1 MGCDSFLVIVNNGT
15 KSQRDKIFSQS
26 VIPFLLLGFAYV
38 FIGYKIYLDGNILN
52 SFDLYLGY
60 ENLYKI
66 YSEESFLIIFWL
78 HFLSISLFVGSWIA
92 RDGQRYM
99 VPKILT
105 AICLLATYFSG
116 PVGILIYWFIRVFY
130 SKKLIL
136 MSKTIEFY
144 FDFIS
149 PYSFISFKKIKE
161 IVKKKNTS
169 FKLKPILLGGL
180 HNLHNIKAPA
190 FIPAK
195 AKFMIRD
202 CKMIAEK
209 K

>member
-1 MGCDSFLVIVNNGT
+1 MINTLDAYLTFKNIYLFANWGVIPFWLLLIMAPNHSAT
-15 KSQRDKIFSQS
+15 KFFSQS

-130 SKKLIL
+130 SKKINFN
-136 MSKTIEFY
+136 E
-144 FDFIS
+144 
-149 PYSFISFKKIKE
+149 
-161 IVKKKNTS
+161 
-169 FKLKPILLGGL
+169 
-180 HNLHNIKAPA
+180 
-190 FIPAK
+190 
-195 AKFMIRD
+195 
-202 CKMIAEK
+202 
-209 K
+209 